1 MLPAGDMLIG
11 VSDASSEMPA
21 PEQPWSDGV
30 PRLQAARS
38 HGERRGPTG
47 DREETQHDPSIEM
60 LV

>member
-1 MLPAGDMLIG
+1 MSIG
-11 VSDASSEMPA
+11 VSDASGEMPA
-21 PEQPWSDGV
+21 PERPWSDGV

-38 HGERRGPTG
+38 HGERHGPTR